1 MRAFVEENAGHT
13 AGNFRGNRGAPPWC
27 DVAAGVEQSFPA
39 AVVGCFLYNRDFH
52 YRFLVPESEDGS
64 GKTPKHDEQAEED
77 SQALAPRASRAMMI
91 VNAQRAEIVY
101 GSGCWHRH
109 AFGDP

>member
-1 MRAFVEENAGHT
+1 
-13 AGNFRGNRGAPPWC
+13 
-27 DVAAGVEQSFPA
+27 
-39 AVVGCFLYNRDFH
+39 LYDRYFH
-52 YRFLVPESEDGS
+52 DRLLIPKGKDGP
-64 GKTPKHDEQAEED
+64 GKTAEHDKQAKED